1 VRQQRVVS
9 ITPNINDEM
18 DDYLSR
24 RRGRGGWRIF
34 GPRPAARPPAKASKP
49 TVVREEPGFWKRL
62 FGAPRKEEMIDED
75 LTPDERARLEKME
88 QKIEKLDEAEREHP
102 EAAPQL
108 EREKESLVTRF
119 FSLFRGYE
127 HRHQLDKRMGQLE
140 VYEAEVA
147 AKDEEVKRV
156 LKQIHGWLERLPPDE
171 KEAFRRSSAFHDYKT
186 LLEKYGLLRE
196 KAAEGPKPRQPVR
209 NIP

>member
-9 ITPNINDEM
+9 ITPNINDDL
-18 DDYLSR
+18 DDYLRR
-24 RRGRGGWRIF
+24 RRGKSGWRLF
-34 GPRPAARPPAKASKP
+34 GPVARQPAKLPASKP
-49 TVVREEPGFWKRL
+49 TITQEEPGFWKRL

-75 LTPDERARLEKME
+75 LTPDEKARLEKME
-88 QKIEKLDEAEREHP
+88 QKIEKLDEAEHEHP

-108 EREKESLVTRF
+108 EREKESLVKRF
-119 FSLFRGYE
+119 FNLFRGYE
-127 HRHQLDKRMGQLE
+127 RRHQLDKRMGQLE

-171 KEAFRRSSAFHDYKT
+171 KEAFRRSSAFHDYKA

-196 KAAEGPKPRQPVR
+196 KTAAEPKPRQPVR
-209 NIP
+209 NVP